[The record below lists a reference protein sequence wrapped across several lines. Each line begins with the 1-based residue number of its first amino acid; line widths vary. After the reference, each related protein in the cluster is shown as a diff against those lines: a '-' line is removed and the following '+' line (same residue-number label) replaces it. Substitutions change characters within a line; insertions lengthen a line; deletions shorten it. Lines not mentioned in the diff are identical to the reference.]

1 MEKKNEIIEE
11 ESQKKTIEL
20 YQVLKDRA
28 YAQFN
33 NLKKEKT
40 ISISQ
45 IEKIL
50 ETYDVDPNI
59 NNFYLEK
66 CLEYFSN
73 ETEEISKD
81 KNKMDCEVLDEI
93 KKIFPDDFYEK
104 YLHYINSLSLNQ
116 KKKLNEKIKE
126 KKKFMKN

>member
-1 MEKKNEIIEE
+1 MKNEIIEE
-11 ESQKKTIEL
+11 ESQKKTNEL

-66 CLEYFSN
+66 CLEYCSN

-81 KNKMDCEVLDEI
+81 KNEMDCEVLDEI
-93 KKIFPDDFYEK
+93 KKISPDDFYEK
-104 YLHYINSLSLNQ
+104 
-116 KKKLNEKIKE
+116 
-126 KKKFMKN
+126 